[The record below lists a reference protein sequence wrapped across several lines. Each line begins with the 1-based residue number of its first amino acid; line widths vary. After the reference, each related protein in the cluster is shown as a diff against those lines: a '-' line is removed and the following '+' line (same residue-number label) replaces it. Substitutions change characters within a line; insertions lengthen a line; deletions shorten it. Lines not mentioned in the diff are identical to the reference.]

1 MKVFSFINQKGGVG
15 KTTSVV
21 TLGSGLALRGY
32 RTLLLD
38 CDPQGHIA
46 TQLGIPKAPGLRSW
60 YYDEESLERVME
72 QVRENLY
79 IVPGDKTTDRVL
91 GRMREEQWGAA
102 EFADRLR
109 EESADLGIDAV
120 LLDLAPSLNHLQ
132 IAAMLASDYVI
143 VPTRLRYTD
152 LDGVNEVT
160 RSITETARRSRMPGR
175 YYLLPT
181 FFDRVARETHQRL
194 VELVNAFGKQVLPPI
209 PQDVKLAEAPGRG
222 MTIWEY
228 APQCAAV
235 HGYTN
240 GSGKAIGGYTTIVEE
255 LIGLLEGGQDG
266 EKG

>member
-1 MKVFSFINQKGGVG
+1 MTVFSFINQKGGVG

-32 RTLLLD
+32 KTLLMD

-46 TQLGIPKAPGLRSW
+46 TQLGLDKAPGLRRW
-60 YYDEESLERVME
+60 YYDEEPLEQVMV

-79 IVPGDKTTDRVL
+79 VVAGDKTTDRVL

-109 EESADLGIDAV
+109 EESAGLEMDVV

-143 VPTRLRYTD
+143 IPTRLRYTD
-152 LDGVNEVT
+152 LDGVNEIT

-175 YYLLPT
+175 FYLLPT
-181 FFDRVARETHQRL
+181 FFDRVTKETHQRL
-194 VELVNAFGKQVLPPI
+194 IELVNAFGRQRYCRPS
-209 PQDVKLAEAPGRG
+209 RR
-222 MTIWEY
+222 M
-228 APQCAAV
+228 
-235 HGYTN
+235 
-240 GSGKAIGGYTTIVEE
+240 
-255 LIGLLEGGQDG
+255 
-266 EKG
+266 

>member
-1 MKVFSFINQKGGVG
+1 MTVFSFINQKGGVG

-32 RTLLLD
+32 KTLLMD

-46 TQLGIPKAPGLRSW
+46 TQLGLNKAPGLRRW
-60 YYDEESLERVME
+60 YYDEEPLERVTI

-79 IVPGDKTTDRVL
+79 VVAGDKTTDRVL

-109 EESADLGIDAV
+109 EESAGLGMDAV

-143 VPTRLRYTD
+143 IPTRLRYTD
-152 LDGVNEVT
+152 LDGVNEIT
-160 RSITETARRSRMPGR
+160 CSITETARRSRMPGR
-175 YYLLPT
+175 FYLLPT
-181 FFDRVARETHQRL
+181 FFDRVTKETHQRL
-194 VELVNAFGKQVLPPI
+194 IELVNAFGRQVLPPI

-222 MTIWEY
+222 MTVWEY

-235 HGYTN
+235 QGYLN
-240 GSGKAIGGYTTIVEE
+240 GSGKAVGGYRAIVDE
-255 LIGLLEGGQDG
+255 LIGLMGGG
-266 EKG
+266 

>member
-1 MKVFSFINQKGGVG
+1 MKVFAFINQKGGVG

-21 TLGSGLALRGY
+21 TLGSGLALKGY
-32 RTLLLD
+32 RTLLVD

-46 TQLGIPKAPGLRSW
+46 TQLNISKAPGVRRW
-60 YYDEESLERVME
+60 YYDEEPLEQVVV
-72 QVRENLY
+72 QVRENLW
-79 IVPGDKTTDRVL
+79 VLPGDKTTDRVL

-109 EESADLGIDAV
+109 EESTALEMDAV

-143 VPTRLRYTD
+143 IPTRLRYTD
-152 LDGVNEVT
+152 LDGVNEIT

-181 FFDRVARETHQRL
+181 FFDRVTKETHQRL

-209 PQDVKLAEAPGRG
+209 PQDVRLAEAPGRG
-222 MTIWEY
+222 MTVWEY
-228 APQCAAV
+228 APQCQAIQ
-235 HGYTN
+235 GYIN
-240 GSGKAIGGYTTIVEE
+240 GSGKTIGGYAAILEE
-255 LIGLLEGGQDG
+255 LIALLGGV
-266 EKG
+266 